1 MKCVVTGG
9 SGFIGSYI
17 ADRLAGEGHFVVIY
31 DINGPMTE
39 LPENTI
45 FVQGDTK
52 YRETLDE
59 VIDGAEEVYDCAG
72 LLGTSELNL
81 MKTKAIETN
90 ILGTVNVL
98 ESCRVHGV
106 KNFFHPTKPFP
117 GIDDIL
123 QGRGYERAWLNTYSV
138 TKMAAEMFCLMYQ
151 KENPDM
157 NITVLKWMNGYGGRQ
172 HLYPIRKMIPLFVVQ
187 ALHDRDITVFGS
199 GNQTVDL
206 IYAEDIAK
214 YAIQATRKLGRV
226 PRVMDFGSGLPM
238 SVKDAARYIIDLA
251 CSKSK
256 IVNLPMRN
264 GEPKD
269 TRIVADLVALK
280 TELGVQELELTPLEI
295 GMTKT
300 IEFYKKAPED
310 EVCKALEHY
319 AIEWGGRNG
328 E

>member
-17 ADRLAGEGHFVVIY
+17 VDRLAGEGHFVVIY
-31 DINGPMTE
+31 DIARPMTK
-39 LPENTI
+39 LSKNTI

-52 YRETLDE
+52 YREILDA

-81 MKTKAIETN
+81 MKTRAIETN

-98 ESCRVHGV
+98 ESCRVHRV
-106 KNFFHPTKPFP
+106 KKIFHPTKPFP
-117 GIDDIL
+117 GINDIL
-123 QGRGYERAWLNTYSV
+123 HGRGYEGAWLNTYSV

-157 NITVLKWMNGYGGRQ
+157 NITVLRWLNGYGGRQ

-187 ALHDRDITVFGS
+187 ALHNRDITVFGS

-206 IYAEDIAK
+206 IYGEDIAK
-214 YAIQATRKLGRV
+214 YAIQATRTLGRV
-226 PRVMDFGSGLPM
+226 PRIMDFGSGLPV
-238 SVKDAARYIIDLA
+238 SVKDIARYIIDLA

-256 IVNLPMRN
+256 IVNLPMRS

-269 TRIVADLVALK
+269 TQIVADLVPLK

-295 GMTKT
+295 GMRTT
-300 IEFYKKAPED
+300 IEFYKKVPED

-319 AIEWGGRNG
+319 RIA
-328 E
+328 